1 MSIWHPISASSFQNG
16 KVNTPPFS
24 KSLFSSY
31 FSTNFVCVVLN
42 DRSGRLSQKIF
53 SGHEPNGITVFV
65 NSILKLRCLI
75 NRTRVHDR
83 LSSIY
88 GRTRSHC
95 WTPPPGANSST
106 EFVVQ
111 LVIIVRFVLVG
122 GWRCSLPS
130 NAFFFSFLP
139 LEEWFDKSMWV
150 TKLSSRRN
158 ILHIY
163 KTMNS
168 YEAKWVIFLRNVI
181 LFMKTCLH
189 LSSVT
194 AEYIECYTTGYI
206 TVRMTVDKQIPSTD
220 TIPNTQFY
228 IRYKGQSITCRAWT
242 LPGQIYRCQLQP
254 RSQAQT
260 IAREPHNHRGHHT

>member
-168 YEAKWVIFLRNVI
+168 YEAKWVIFLRDTFYEN
-181 LFMKTCLH
+181 MPP
-189 LSSVT
+189 SVLRD
-194 AEYIECYTTGYI
+194 C
-206 TVRMTVDKQIPSTD
+206 
-220 TIPNTQFY
+220 
-228 IRYKGQSITCRAWT
+228 W
-242 LPGQIYRCQLQP
+242 IYRMLYHRIYHCPDDSGQTDSFDGHNSQYTILHQVQRAVNHMQGVNSS
-254 RSQAQT
+254 RSN
-260 IAREPHNHRGHHT
+260 I